1 MHPQKVFLGESQP
14 AHASPAVTQRSRS
27 NHSLSVT
34 LKPRWSIIVF
44 AWTEVTASQPTHQI
58 LPKQH
63 HPWLLKGLTKMKN
76 ALLTLA
82 AILALSATSAA
93 QPVQAAEPIGQ
104 MIDDSGL
111 VISSYTD
118 GSVKEFQVPGSI
130 IATLKILS
138 TSSQRTA
145 TILDTA
151 AKSTVSE
158 L

>member
-1 MHPQKVFLGESQP
+1 
-14 AHASPAVTQRSRS
+14 
-27 NHSLSVT
+27 
-34 LKPRWSIIVF
+34 
-44 AWTEVTASQPTHQI
+44 
-58 LPKQH
+58 
-63 HPWLLKGLTKMKN
+63 MKN

-82 AILALSATSAA
+82 AILAVTVVSAA
-93 QPVQAAEPIGQ
+93 QPVQAAEPVGQ

-118 GSVKEFQVPGSI
+118 GSVKEFQLPESI
-130 IATLKILS
+130 IATLKILN

>member
-1 MHPQKVFLGESQP
+1 
-14 AHASPAVTQRSRS
+14 
-27 NHSLSVT
+27 
-34 LKPRWSIIVF
+34 
-44 AWTEVTASQPTHQI
+44 
-58 LPKQH
+58 
-63 HPWLLKGLTKMKN
+63 MKN